1 MHCYNTSWFL
11 QRLTT
16 PLNTKDILIQNVSK
30 HIVAILMVI
39 IFEAYMTHGLLHVC
53 VHVYMAYMCEGVGE
67 RVCWFDEAIGGMLV
81 EMNLGSRGG
90 GGGCG

>member
-1 MHCYNTSWFL
+1 
-11 QRLTT
+11 
-16 PLNTKDILIQNVSK
+16 
-30 HIVAILMVI
+30 
-39 IFEAYMTHGLLHVC
+39 MTHGLLHVC

-90 GGGCG
+90 GVRLARDQESGMLVRVM

>member
-1 MHCYNTSWFL
+1 
-11 QRLTT
+11 
-16 PLNTKDILIQNVSK
+16 
-30 HIVAILMVI
+30 
-39 IFEAYMTHGLLHVC
+39 MTHGLLHVC

-90 GGGCG
+90 GGAVSKRPGKRNVGPCDVIVSRNVSAQAHQPQSPWPQTGCGVVSEA

>member
-1 MHCYNTSWFL
+1 M
-11 QRLTT
+11 
-16 PLNTKDILIQNVSK
+16 SK

-81 EMNLGSRGG
+81 EMNLGSGG
-90 GGGCG
+90 VRLARDQESGMLVRVM